1 MNDAKNGPRRPKIV
15 GLSHMTFQSSDI
27 EKALAFY
34 RDVLG
39 YEDVLRLK
47 GPDGRLA
54 RALVRISDTQWVELR
69 PEHTPKSDRL
79 IQFGFQVEDAEALRV
94 YLASKGVAVPDSVF
108 VGETGNRS
116 FHVKD
121 PDGHAV
127 EFIQYLPKGWPL
139 REAGK
144 SPGAK
149 ALSNCLMH
157 MGFDVSSMDRSM
169 AFYRDILGCV
179 EMWRGSSDDKTLA
192 WVQLRLSD
200 DINYIE
206 FMLYDEQLS
215 LERLGVFNHFGLEVS
230 SMSATMEE
238 VSRRLG
244 EREYPRTVEYGIG
257 KCHHR
262 LANVFD
268 HDGTRAEFMERG
280 TFDGVVTPSSTLPA
294 PR

>member
-1 MNDAKNGPRRPKIV
+1 MNDEKDNLLRPKII
-15 GLSHMTFQSSDI
+15 GLSHMTFQSSEI
-27 EKALAFY
+27 ERTLAFY
-34 RDVLG
+34 RNVLG
-39 YEDVLRLK
+39 YEEVLRLN
-47 GPDGRLA
+47 GPDGQLSH
-54 RALVRISDTQWVELR
+54 ALVRINDRQWIELR

-79 IQFGFQVEDAEALRV
+79 IQFGFQVEDAEVLRSF
-94 YLASKGVAVPDSVF
+94 LASKNVKVPDLISI
-108 VGETGNRS
+108 GETGNKS
-116 FHVKD
+116 FYVKD
-121 PDGHAV
+121 PDGHTV
-127 EFIQYLPKGWPL
+127 EFIQYIPKGWPL

-157 MGFDVSSMDRSM
+157 IGFDVFSMDRSM
-169 AFYRDILGCV
+169 SFYRDILGCV

-206 FMLYDEQLS
+206 FMLYDESLS
-215 LERLGVFNHFGLEVS
+215 LESLGIFNHFGLEVS

-238 VSRRLG
+238 VSKRLSS
-244 EREYPRTVEYGIG
+244 REYPRTVEYGIG

-268 HDGTRAEFMERG
+268 HDGTRVEFMERK
-280 TFDGVVTPSSTLPA
+280 TFDGAVTPSSTLPP